1 MANNTKQNNVA
12 QKQVRL
18 ITAPKTERKYERV
31 ADAYELCRVIEN
43 LPFAKELILIKGDEE

>member
-1 MANNTKQNNVA
+1 MANNQNNVA